1 MALSFSQVICQV
13 SLAQVSDVDKAVAA
27 AKEAF
32 ENGLWGKINARDRG
46 RLLYR
51 CGSGITSRL
60 HLGAGAGWNPIAA
73 PTEGSGLGTA
83 MIRLRKGLQKVW
95 KGR

>member
-1 MALSFSQVICQV
+1 MKKLTLQMPYQLFIGGEFVDAEGAKTYSTINPTDGSVICQV

-51 CGSGITSRL
+51 
-60 HLGAGAGWNPIAA
+60 
-73 PTEGSGLGTA
+73 
-83 MIRLRKGLQKVW
+83 
-95 KGR
+95 